1 MGSRSPTIDAGTI
14 AAVCAQWTIGSSTTG
29 DWMVAFYF
37 RFSFFLKNHVVPRVD
52 CFFIRSPAI
61 DDQMAHYMQTATVVD
76 PGPN

>member
-1 MGSRSPTIDAGTI
+1 MRNEPSDHQLQGIEWLPFIF
-14 AAVCAQWTIGSSTTG
+14 V
-29 DWMVAFYF
+29 FH
-37 RFSFFLKNHVVPRVD
+37 FFLKNHVVPRVD